1 MPYKLVLFDFD
12 GTLADSFPWFLELA
26 NKAAAEYRFARI
38 EEADTERLRGY
49 GARQVMA
56 HLGRAPWNLPLVA
69 RFMKQQMAMEIDRIS
84 LFPGVDLML
93 EGLFR
98 KGVTI
103 AVVSS
108 NSEENIRRMLGARL
122 SAFIRHYEGGIS
134 MFGKRH
140 KLRKVLEA
148 SGVQPAEAL
157 AIGDEIRD
165 LEAARAEGIAFGAVT
180 WGYTNP
186 EALRALAPEE
196 VFASP
201 EEILT
206 QLESSE
212 GRQPRWS

>member
-26 NKAAAEYRFARI
+26 NKAAAQYRFGRI
-38 EEADTERLRGY
+38 EEADRERLRGY
-49 GARQVMA
+49 EARQVMA
-56 HLGRAPWNLPLVA
+56 HLGMAPWKAPLVA
-69 RFMKQQMAMEIDRIS
+69 RFMRRQMAQEIDRIS

-122 SAFIRHYEGGIS
+122 SAFIRYYEGGIS

-140 KLRKVLEA
+140 KLRKVLAA

-157 AIGDEIRD
+157 AVGDEIRD
-165 LEAARAEGIAFGAVT
+165 LEAARAAGIPFGAVA
-180 WGYTNP
+180 WGYTRL
-186 EALRALAPEE
+186 EALVACSPEE
-196 VFASP
+196 VFTRV
-201 EEILT
+201 EEIVERSTL
-206 QLESSE
+206 
-212 GRQPRWS
+212 WA

>member
-26 NKAAAEYRFARI
+26 NKAAAQYRFGRI
-38 EEADTERLRGY
+38 EEADTDRLRGY

-56 HLGRAPWNLPLVA
+56 HLGMAPWKLPLVA
-69 RFMKQQMAMEIDRIS
+69 RFMRQQMAMDAGRIS

-108 NSEENIRRMLGARL
+108 NSEENIRLILGERL
-122 SAFIRHYEGGIS
+122 STFIRYYEGGIS

-140 KLRKVLEA
+140 KLRKVLGA

-157 AIGDEIRD
+157 AVGDEIRD
-165 LEAARAEGIAFGAVT
+165 LEAARAAGIPFGAVT
-180 WGYTNP
+180 WGYTRAD
-186 EALRALAPEE
+186 ALVACSPEE
-196 VFASP
+196 VFNSM
-201 EEILT
+201 EEIV
-206 QLESSE
+206 EKVA
-212 GRQPRWS
+212 